1 MGEHMERVLKAI
13 SQNSILRW
21 EGVPDTEEELM
32 EAFEV
37 KVTSD
42 ESTLFVDLAPR
53 SGEGHDYMFRI
64 DLKTGRVIVNSITI
78 GEIISDPEENL

>member
-1 MGEHMERVLKAI
+1 MRAHMKIVLKAI
-13 SQNSILRW
+13 SQNSVLRW

-37 KVTSD
+37 KITSD

-64 DLKTGRVIVNSITI
+64 DLKTGRVIDNSITI
-78 GEIISDPEENL
+78 GEIIPDPEENL

>member
-1 MGEHMERVLKAI
+1 MRAHMKRVLKAI

-37 KVTSD
+37 KITSD

-64 DLKTGRVIVNSITI
+64 DLKTGKVIENSITI
-78 GEIISDPEENL
+78 GEIIPDPEENL